1 MATGKRKNQ
10 KESPE
15 EELDRLLNELELTE
29 EQREFIESMRE
40 DKGIPVRSNACL
52 QPNEYEWPHN
62 GIVRISSP
70 HEDFPSASM
79 AQRTVPE
86 IVLK

>member
-40 DKGIPVRSNACL
+40 DKGD
-52 QPNEYEWPHN
+52 PNSE
-62 GIVRISSP
+62 
-70 HEDFPSASM
+70 
-79 AQRTVPE
+79 
-86 IVLK
+86 

>member
-1 MATGKRKNQ
+1 MA
-10 KESPE
+10 
-15 EELDRLLNELELTE
+15 
-29 EQREFIESMRE
+29 
-40 DKGIPVRSNACL
+40 IPVVSNACL

-62 GIVRISSP
+62 GIVKIFSP
-70 HEDFPSASM
+70 HEGFPSASM